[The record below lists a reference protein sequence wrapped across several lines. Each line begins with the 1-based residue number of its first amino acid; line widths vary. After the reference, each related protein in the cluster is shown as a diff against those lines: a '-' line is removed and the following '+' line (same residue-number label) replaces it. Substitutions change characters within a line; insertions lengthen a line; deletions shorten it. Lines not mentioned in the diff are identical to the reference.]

1 MSLLT
6 VLHNRRLILQL
17 RSAVRESLCHRPRA
31 TVRSTRATAMAI
43 GPCDFWRLAVDFE
56 LLDLHALSNVSAAS
70 TATNACVL
78 QSANLRNLLQRKVEQ
93 EGNLESQNLRID
105 IGFEEMAALKHSL
118 KIALHVYGALQNS
131 LCFACRRSIPTEVGA
146 QEYRFGLLQIW
157 TLRWLFRSLD
167 NCLHGTRRY
176 LGRTAL
182 RCPDRWWCARCGHV
196 VECLPSRCRMSFV
209 ASRCSL
215 GPQCHCG

>member
-6 VLHNRRLILQL
+6 VLHDRRLILQL
-17 RSAVRESLCHRPRA
+17 RSAVRESLCDHPRA
-31 TVRSTRATAMAI
+31 TVRSTRATTMAI
-43 GPCDFWRLAVDFE
+43 GPCDFWRLAVGFE

-78 QSANLRNLLQRKVEQ
+78 QSANLRNLLQRKVEE

-118 KIALHVYGALQNS
+118 KSIARLQRVAKFTMLRVQTKYPN
-131 LCFACRRSIPTEVGA
+131 RGA
-146 QEYRFGLLQIW
+146 QDYWFGLLQIW